1 MQQLPT
7 FSGPHCVVEFPF
19 NAEDSSE
26 LSLNKGDVVEL
37 VERVGGDWLRGRL
50 AGKEG
55 IFPANFVNIIKDL
68 PPAPTLGPNV
78 AAAVAD
84 FDGMEGELSF
94 KVRGAFNI
102 SQLSFALS
110 LHKYDYVCI
119 KIICKCVCK
128 FVRMYICAYVCTCRL
143 VSTSL

>member
-1 MQQLPT
+1 MECEAQQPPA
-7 FSGPHCVVEFPF
+7 FSGPHCVVEFSF

-55 IFPANFVNIIKDL
+55 IFPANFVNIIEDL
-68 PPAPTLGPNV
+68 PPAPTLGPSV

-94 KVRGAFNI
+94 KVRGACKI
-102 SQLSFALS
+102 AQLSFAS
-110 LHKYDYVCI
+110 KVPFHKFKY
-119 KIICKCVCK
+119 
-128 FVRMYICAYVCTCRL
+128 VRMYVRTCRL
-143 VSTSL
+143 VST

>member
-1 MQQLPT
+1 MECEAQQPPA
-7 FSGPHCVVEFPF
+7 FSGPHCVVEFSF

-55 IFPANFVNIIKDL
+55 IFPANFVNIIEDL

-94 KVRGAFNI
+94 KVRGACKI
-102 SQLSFALS
+102 AQLSFAS
-110 LHKYDYVCI
+110 KVPFHKFQY
-119 KIICKCVCK
+119 
-128 FVRMYICAYVCTCRL
+128 VRMYVRTCRS
-143 VSTSL
+143 VST